1 MFMPHLSTA
10 SEEHSYT
17 ARTHDCT
24 RTKITRKPLW
34 KKRSLGPSE
43 LGLLRT
49 ETLHN
54 LLQSILLA
62 HFNSSLTMGFSMKKR
77 AEQETLAREN
87 QLFCIWDLSPVQQWL
102 RRLFSKRNLAKGHL
116 DRVGR
121 GIFGTRNLGKRKISW
136 RETGFDCCPGSG
148 THSNLGSGCG
158 IFFGLLRNRR
168 SH

>member
-1 MFMPHLSTA
+1 MFIPHLSTA

-24 RTKITRKPLW
+24 RTKITRKPLK
-34 KKRSLGPSE
+34 KKRSLGPCE

-77 AEQETLAREN
+77 ATVTNKKPWRGKPIVLHLRFKSCLTVSAQIVFKTQLLERSPGEGREGYFRD
-87 QLFCIWDLSPVQQWL
+87 QGFEKTQ
-102 RRLFSKRNLAKGHL
+102 NLLTGN
-116 DRVGR
+116 
-121 GIFGTRNLGKRKISW
+121 GI
-136 RETGFDCCPGSG
+136 
-148 THSNLGSGCG
+148 
-158 IFFGLLRNRR
+158 
-168 SH
+168 